1 VGTDIHYFAERRTPH
16 GWELCTAGQV
26 GPDGQPCGLDFYC
39 GEERNYALFAIL
51 ADVKRLT
58 NSGFEPIAPPRGFPD
73 DSPTIRASDLS
84 DGGCYH
90 NATWLTLRVLLEF
103 PWQEKKR
110 QFTGWVDAAQYRIYK
125 ETGRPQAFVDRTA
138 DLVSN
143 EEMERLLREGRDT
156 DGLLTLITF
165 GIPYAEF
172 AGPFVTETLP
182 LLRTLGEPDDVR
194 LVLYFD
200 S

>member
-1 VGTDIHYFAERRTPH
+1 MGTDIHYFVERRTAQ
-16 GWELCTAGQV
+16 GWELCRSDQA
-26 GPDGQPCGLDFYC
+26 GPDGQRYALDFYC

-51 ADVKRLT
+51 ADVKRMT
-58 NSGFEPIAPPRGFPD
+58 NGGFEPVAAPRGFPR
-73 DSPTIRASDLS
+73 DSPTVRETDLG

-90 NATWLTLRVLLEF
+90 NATWLTVKELLDF
-103 PWQEKKR
+103 PWHEKTR
-110 QFTGWVDAAQYRIYK
+110 QFTGWVDAAQYRRFK
-125 ETGRPQAFVDRTA
+125 AAGRPERFVDQTA

-143 EEMERLLREGRDT
+143 QEMDRLLREGGDT
-156 DGLLTLITF
+156 EGLLTLISF
-165 GIPYAEF
+165 GIPYADF

-182 LLRTLGEPDDVR
+182 LLSTLGPPEDVR